1 MKELK
6 LYLVTDSDI
15 LRGRDFYNCIEE
27 ALKGGVTMLQLRE
40 KNASG
45 KEFLEKAIKLRE
57 LTKKYNVKFIINDR
71 VDIAMLCDADGVHV
85 GQSDIPANKVR
96 ELMGEDKIVGVS
108 ARTVE
113 EAIRAKENGA
123 DYLGVGAMFNTRT
136 KLDAK
141 SVSIEKLKEIQEVVK
156 LPVVAIGGLSLS
168 NIDKLKECNVDGYA
182 VVSAILGAL
191 NIKLEC
197 EKWIEKIQN
206 NNLILNNDI

>member
-141 SVSIEKLKEIQEVVK
+141 SVSIEKLKEIKERVE
-156 LPVVAIGGLSLS
+156 LPLVAIGGLSLS

-182 VVSAILGAL
+182 VVSAILGAE

-197 EKWIEKIQN
+197 EKWIEKI
-206 NNLILNNDI
+206 